1 VEIDPGYGRSYA
13 DLGGALLI
21 TGRVEEARAAFDKVL
36 QLDPKRADVGSMSLL
51 ALHYRQ
57 GNEAPMLLERHR
69 SWARQHASGL
79 ERATAHRSLARPTGR
94 RLRLGYVSPDF
105 MRCPVASFIEPVL
118 AAHDRREFELV
129 GYSSGG
135 QEDEVTQRL
144 RGLCDVWRDI
154 SQVQDRNAADRIRA
168 DGIDVLVDLAGHT
181 AGGRLL
187 LFARKPA
194 PVQATWLGYPNTT
207 GLDTMDYRLTD
218 AVADPVGETD
228 RFHTEKLV
236 RLPAGFLCY
245 APSPESPEVA
255 ESPQLKTGY
264 ITFGC
269 FNDLANVTPELV
281 SLWSEILRAQ
291 PGARLVL
298 KAHGLSAESAC
309 QDVRQRFQGQG
320 IAPERFDLCK
330 PEFSAAGRLAK
341 YQEID
346 IGLDTY
352 PYNGATTACEAL
364 WMGVPVVTL
373 AGATHASRT
382 GASIVSGIGLSELV
396 ATTPAQY
403 VEITLRLAANA
414 EKRRTLRAGLR
425 AQMRASPLLD
435 APRFARGLE
444 TAYRE
449 MWEKRRASGAG

>member
-1 VEIDPGYGRSYA
+1 MG
-13 DLGGALLI
+13 
-21 TGRVEEARAAFDKVL
+21 
-36 QLDPKRADVGSMSLL
+36 
-51 ALHYRQ
+51 
-57 GNEAPMLLERHR
+57 
-69 SWARQHASGL
+69 
-79 ERATAHRSLARPTGR
+79 
-94 RLRLGYVSPDF
+94 
-105 MRCPVASFIEPVL
+105 CPVASFIEPVL
-118 AAHDRREFELV
+118 AAHDRRDFELV
-129 GYSSGG
+129 AYSSGG

-154 SQVQDRNAADRIRA
+154 SLVQDQNAADRIRA

-194 PVQATWLGYPNTT
+194 PVQVTWLGYPNTT

-228 RFHTEKLV
+228 RFHTETLV

-255 ESPQLKTGY
+255 DSPQLKAGHV
-264 ITFGC
+264 TFGS
-269 FNDLANVTPELV
+269 FNDLAKVTPELV
-281 SLWSEILRAQ
+281 ALWSEILRAQ
-291 PGARLVL
+291 PGARLML
-298 KAHGLSAESAC
+298 KAFGLSADSAC
-309 QDVRQRFQGQG
+309 HDVRQRFQGQG

-403 VEITLRLAANA
+403 VEIALRLAADA

-425 AQMRASPLLD
+425 ARMRASPLLD

>member
-1 VEIDPGYGRSYA
+1 
-13 DLGGALLI
+13 
-21 TGRVEEARAAFDKVL
+21 
-36 QLDPKRADVGSMSLL
+36 
-51 ALHYRQ
+51 
-57 GNEAPMLLERHR
+57 
-69 SWARQHASGL
+69 
-79 ERATAHRSLARPTGR
+79 
-94 RLRLGYVSPDF
+94 
-105 MRCPVASFIEPVL
+105 
-118 AAHDRREFELV
+118 
-129 GYSSGG
+129 
-135 QEDEVTQRL
+135 
-144 RGLCDVWRDI
+144 
-154 SQVQDRNAADRIRA
+154 
-168 DGIDVLVDLAGHT
+168 
-181 AGGRLL
+181 
-187 LFARKPA
+187 
-194 PVQATWLGYPNTT
+194 
-207 GLDTMDYRLTD
+207 MDYRLTD

-255 ESPQLKTGY
+255 DSPELKAGHV
-264 ITFGC
+264 TFGC

-281 SLWSEILRAQ
+281 ALWSEILRAQ

-298 KAHGLSAESAC
+298 QAYGLSADIAC
-309 QDVRQRFQGQG
+309 HDVRQRFQGQG

-330 PEFSAAGRLAK
+330 PEFSTAGHLAK

-373 AGATHASRT
+373 AGVTHASRT